1 MDNVLVE
8 KSHLR
13 HDFLTG
19 NNKSDILGIKGQT
32 FLEAGYIYAPY
43 IPLQLE
49 ATVYDP
55 NDFQPTTGV
64 MSRYATT
71 VVNNRFYG
79 HISVS
84 DFDSLGDD

>member
-1 MDNVLVE
+1 MDNVLVQNGII
-8 KSHLR
+8 R
-13 HDFLTG
+13 HDFITG
-19 NNKSDILGIKGQT
+19 KGKHDDFILGRK

-55 NDFQPTTGV
+55 NDFQPTTGL
-64 MSRYATT
+64 MSRYTTT

-84 DFDSLGDD
+84 DFDILGDD